1 MHIDEQA
8 LQSSLQRLR
17 EAAFDADVA
26 GVLNRAVTAVHRVF
40 GCCGAGIMFIT
51 EDGYLSYVA
60 ATDEAG
66 RRLEQAQAAAGQ
78 GPCYDSYVFGRDVV
92 SSDLRADGRWPH
104 LPAHLPAEVRA
115 VAGTPVMLA
124 GSPVGTLNVY
134 QDEPAG
140 WDESDVRALRAY
152 GDLIAEVVRAALS
165 ARDHSVLAEQ
175 LRYALD
181 YRVVIERAVG
191 YLMGSQRL
199 DAVTA
204 FNVLRK
210 RARDSQRRVADVA
223 AEMLAAAG
231 NATDA
236 GRQDRW

>member
-26 GVLNRAVTAVHRVF
+26 GVLNRAVAAVHRVF

-51 EDGYLSYVA
+51 EHGYLSYVA

-78 GPCYDSYVFGRDVV
+78 GPCYDSYVYGRDVV
-92 SSDLRADGRWPH
+92 SGDLRADSRWPC

-115 VAGTPVMLA
+115 VAGIPVMLA
-124 GSPVGTLNVY
+124 GSAVGTLNVY
-134 QDEPAG
+134 QDEPTG
-140 WDESDVRALRAY
+140 WDESDVWALRAY
-152 GDLIAEVVRAALS
+152 ADLIAEVVRAALS
-165 ARDHSVLAEQ
+165 ARDHSVLADQ

-191 YLMGSQRL
+191 YLMGSRGL

-204 FNVLRK
+204 FDVLRK
-210 RARDSQRRVADVA
+210 RARDSHRRVAEVA

-231 NATDA
+231 NAA
-236 GRQDRW
+236 GAEEQGRS

>member
-1 MHIDEQA
+1 M
-8 LQSSLQRLR
+8 
-17 EAAFDADVA
+17 
-26 GVLNRAVTAVHRVF
+26 
-40 GCCGAGIMFIT
+40 AGI
-51 EDGYLSYVA
+51 
-60 ATDEAG
+60 
-66 RRLEQAQAAAGQ
+66 
-78 GPCYDSYVFGRDVV
+78 
-92 SSDLRADGRWPH
+92 
-104 LPAHLPAEVRA
+104 
-115 VAGTPVMLA
+115 PVMLA

-134 QDEPAG
+134 QDEPTG
-140 WDESDVRALRAY
+140 WDESDIRALRAY

-165 ARDHSVLAEQ
+165 AHDHSVLADQ

-210 RARDSQRRVADVA
+210 QARDSQRRVADVA

-236 GRQDRW
+236 GQQD